1 MLTEKQQKY
10 QRFYD
15 KNKLDKYE
23 YLTVEEILLSDQ
35 SRMIKQAKS
44 SYSLLVK
51 ATEKQTKAIENQRKK
66 TSLSLK
72 SFKTNRTKTNNQ
84 GCNS

>member
-1 MLTEKQQKY
+1 ML
-10 QRFYD
+10 F
-15 KNKLDKYE
+15 
-23 YLTVEEILLSDQ
+23 DQ

-51 ATEKQTKAIENQRKK
+51 ATEKQAKAIENQRKK

-72 SFKTNRTKTNNQ
+72 SFETNRTKTNNQ